1 MTGPSNRYQPV
12 PPFARILKADGNPVV
27 LEECHAMV
35 VERVI
40 REFAENFG
48 TELIDELLNGLPRL
62 WATKFVT

>member
-1 MTGPSNRYQPV
+1 
-12 PPFARILKADGNPVV
+12 
-27 LEECHAMV
+27 MV